1 MDTKMFST
9 MDLNLHSFLVR
20 EMNKCRPGGKCFEKG
35 LLATRIV
42 RSNDDVRQQIR
53 GLRLE
58 LPGES
63 K

>member
-1 MDTKMFST
+1 

-53 GLRLE
+53 GLHLE